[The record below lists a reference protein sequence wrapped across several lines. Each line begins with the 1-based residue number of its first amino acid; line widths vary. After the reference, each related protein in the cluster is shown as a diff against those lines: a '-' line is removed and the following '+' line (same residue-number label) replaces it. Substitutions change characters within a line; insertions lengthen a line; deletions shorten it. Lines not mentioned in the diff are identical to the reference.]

1 MNRPEHQGF
10 RRVARET
17 MNDRVYEEIRRV
29 VMGGQLQPG
38 SSVTIRG
45 LAEKLGTSTMPV
57 RDALRR
63 LHVERILEVDGQ
75 RRFRLRALSRAE
87 FEEILALRLQLEGD
101 LAELAALTISDTDLA
116 TLREIQS
123 RIEANLSRDENF
135 LRANQEFHFHLYA
148 CAQRPI
154 TIEIIG
160 SLWLQ
165 VGPLLNYYRQRHGG
179 DVAIQHHRDII
190 QALQERNPTAVR
202 TAVQADL
209 RDAAAVILEEMPA

>member
-1 MNRPEHQGF
+1 MTSSEHQGF

-45 LAEKLGTSTMPV
+45 LAEQLGTSTMPV

-63 LHVERILEVDGQ
+63 LLVERILEVDGQ
-75 RRFRLRALSRAE
+75 RRFRLRSLTKAE

-101 LAELAALTISDTDLA
+101 LAELAALAISEADLE

-135 LRANQEFHFHLYA
+135 LRSNQEFHFHLYA

-154 TIEIIG
+154 TIEIIE

-179 DVAIQHHRDII
+179 DVAIQHHRTII
-190 QALQERNPTAVR
+190 QALQDRNPIGAR
-202 TAVQADL
+202 SAVQADL
-209 RDAAAVILEEMPA
+209 RDAAAVILQEI

>member
-1 MNRPEHQGF
+1 MTSSENQGF

-45 LAEKLGTSTMPV
+45 LAEQLGTSTMPV

-63 LHVERILEVDGQ
+63 LHVERILEVDEQ
-75 RRFRLRALSRAE
+75 RRFRLRSLTRAE

-101 LAELAALTISDTDLA
+101 LAELAALAISDPDLE
-116 TLREIQS
+116 TLRQIQA
-123 RIEANLSRDENF
+123 RIEANLSRDGSF
-135 LRANQEFHFHLYA
+135 LRSNQEFHFHLYA

-154 TIEIIG
+154 TIGIVE

-165 VGPLLNYYRQRHGG
+165 VGPLLNYYRLRHGG
-179 DVAIQHHRDII
+179 DVAIQHHRTII
-190 QALQERNPTAVR
+190 QALQDRNPIGAR
-202 TAVQADL
+202 SAVQADL
-209 RDAAAVILEEMPA
+209 RDAAAIILEEIRA

>member
-1 MNRPEHQGF
+1 
-10 RRVARET
+10 

-63 LHVERILEVDGQ
+63 LLVERILEVDGQ
-75 RRFRLRALSRAE
+75 RRFRLRSLSRAE

-101 LAELAALTISDTDLA
+101 LAELAALVISETDLA

-123 RIEANLSRDENF
+123 QIEANLSRDENF
-135 LRANQEFHFHLYA
+135 LRSNQEFHFHLYA

-154 TIEIIG
+154 TIEIIE

-179 DVAIQHHRDII
+179 DVAIQHHRNII
-190 QALQERNPTAVR
+190 LALQERNPIAVR

-209 RDAAAVILEEMPA
+209 RDAAAVILEEMRA